1 MAEGALAVSSKDGGG
16 GTKLSLTNT
25 DSTERI
31 SKADETGP
39 LLDQNKHNSEAN
51 HVNESSAK
59 IPLKRASF
67 NITRQSFRLKR
78 KELKKHLTVMATAK
92 FGEKEKTP
100 TSTVVAS
107 SNISTNVPL
116 DENQIVISTSAAS
129 EKSATLP
136 ASHGADSQLINGG
149 NTRPMSRTDSVRNFF
164 NKVVNQIAVS
174 SSKVQVKIGRG
185 GSGASEAES
194 KADAAQR
201 RRAEEWRLY
210 FEETQGRVPGV
221 IGRFHWSF
229 LGVIMSY
236 TYS

>member
-1 MAEGALAVSSKDGGG
+1 MVEGASVVSSKEGGG
-16 GTKLSLTNT
+16 GSKLPDTSAE
-25 DSTERI
+25 SIERI
-31 SKADETGP
+31 TKADESG
-39 LLDQNKHNSEAN
+39 LLINQNKHNSGAN
-51 HVNESSAK
+51 HAK

-67 NITRQSFRLKR
+67 NITRQSFRIKR

-116 DENQIVISTSAAS
+116 DENQIVITTTNAS

-136 ASHGADSQLINGG
+136 ASNGGDSQLING

-210 FEETQGRVPGV
+210 FEETQSRVPGV
-221 IGRFHWSF
+221 IGRFQFKS
-229 LGVIMSY
+229 LGIGF
-236 TYS
+236 TFK

>member
-1 MAEGALAVSSKDGGG
+1 MAEGASAVPSKYGGG
-16 GTKLSLTNT
+16 GTKLSATT
-25 DSTERI
+25 ADSTERI

-116 DENQIVISTSAAS
+116 DENQIVISTTAAAS

-229 LGVIMSY
+229 YRGGFK
-236 TYS
+236 